1 MRNTKK
7 AISILL
13 TLLMVVGMMSTFA
26 FAGSTTDADKGKII
40 IDKSTVAVDKEYNA
54 YKIFDVT
61 YNETNY
67 AYTLPK
73 GSAWKNVVE
82 QYFDLN
88 EHGSVYTVTPKTAS
102 NYSAVAFAAALNNMS
117 NKPPATVG
125 PKKGV
130 KGQDVVF
137 ENLALGYYFVTSGLG
152 SVCNLTTTDPQ
163 ATIYDKNDKPVIEKT
178 ADTTT
183 ADVGQTIHYTINGK
197 VPSLTG
203 YESYTYKVTDTM
215 SDGLTFNKDVAVK
228 FGTTT
233 YTPNAKELVY
243 NERGFV
249 LDFNLKAEQ
258 FKNLAAVGTAITI
271 TYSAVVNEK
280 AIVTGNTKNDAK
292 LEYSNDPGTSGTG
305 ETPSIHEVK
314 VYNIKI
320 DKVDS
325 NSKKLPEAKFVL
337 KNSNGKYY
345 KVDDKQVVTWVDK
358 ADATVKIT
366 DSKGAAEFDGIAAG
380 DYYLEETK
388 APDGYNI
395 LKESIPVNIAA
406 DGKVTIDGVALTTII
421 ENGNIP
427 VTVTN
432 YTGSELPETGGIGTT
447 IFYLIGAIL
456 VIGAGVVF
464 VTRRRMHSDK

>member
-26 FAGSTTDADKGKII
+26 FAGSTTDAGKGKII

-61 YNETNY
+61 YNGTNY

-88 EHGSVYTVTPKTAS
+88 ENESVYTVTPKTGS

-203 YESYTYKVTDTM
+203 YESYTYKVTDNM
-215 SDGLTFNKDVAVK
+215 SEGLTFNKDVAVK
-228 FGTTT
+228 FGDTI
-233 YTPNAKELVY
+233 YTPNTTELVY

-258 FKNLAAVGTAITI
+258 FKNLAVGTAITI

-280 AIVTGNTKNDAK
+280 AIVTGNTENNAK
-292 LEYSNDPGTSGTG
+292 LEYSNDPATSGTG

-325 NSKKLPEAKFVL
+325 NSTKLPEAKFVL

-345 KVDDKQVVTWVDK
+345 KVDNKQVVTWVDK

-366 DSKGAAEFDGIAAG
+366 DSNGAAEFDGIAAG

-406 DGKVTIDGVALTTII
+406 DGKVTIDGVGLTTTIV
-421 ENGNIP
+421 NGNIP

>member
-7 AISILL
+7 VISILL

-26 FAGSTTDADKGKII
+26 FAGSTTDAGKGKIT
-40 IDKSTVAVDKEYNA
+40 IDKSTVEVGKEYNA

-73 GSAWKNVVE
+73 DSAWKNVVE

-88 EHGSVYTVTPKTAS
+88 YNGFVYTVTPRTGS
-102 NYSAVAFAAALNNMS
+102 NYSAAAFAAALNNMS
-117 NKPPATVG
+117 NKPLATVG

-183 ADVGQTIHYTINGK
+183 ADVGQTINYTINGK

-233 YTPNAKELVY
+233 YTPKATELVY

-258 FKNLAAVGTAITI
+258 FKNLTAVGTAITI

-280 AIVTGNTKNDAK
+280 AIVTGNTENNAK
-292 LEYSNDPGTSGTG
+292 LEYSNDPSTSGTG
-305 ETPSIHEVK
+305 ETPSIHVVK

-406 DGKVTIDGVALTTII
+406 DGKVTIDGVALTTIV
-421 ENGNIP
+421 NGNIP